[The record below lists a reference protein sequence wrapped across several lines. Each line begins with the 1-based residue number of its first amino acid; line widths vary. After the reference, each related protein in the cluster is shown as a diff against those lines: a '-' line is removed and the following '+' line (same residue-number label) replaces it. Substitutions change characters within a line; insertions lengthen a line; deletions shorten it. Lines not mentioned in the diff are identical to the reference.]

1 MFERGVQK
9 DSLCVKGC
17 MDNAHDVEDAV
28 ETKTRKKDKVRS
40 AWISF
45 AGRIVAQLVGAIATV
60 ALGVM
65 VLHRYTSGDAQ
76 PPAARIEHDR
86 YGAPAASASQQGP
99 VHVIVLTPA
108 MLGQHNADS
117 QPWAPDRGCTPALDI
132 PGPSAAHLDNGT
144 LLAR

>member
-9 DSLCVKGC
+9 DSLCVNRC
-17 MDNAHDVEDAV
+17 MDNAHDVENTAD
-28 ETKTRKKDKVRS
+28 RKAKKRDKVRS

-65 VLHRYTSGDAQ
+65 VLHRYTSNDAQ
-76 PPAARIEHDR
+76 PPAARIEQDR
-86 YGAPAASASQQGP
+86 SGAPAAVTQGP
-99 VHVIVLTPA
+99 IHVIVLTPA
-108 MLGQHNADS
+108 LLGQRDTDS
-117 QPWAPDRGCTPALDI
+117 LWAPDRSCTPALDN
-132 PGPSAAHLDNGT
+132 PGPSTAHLDSGT